1 MQELIIITDL
11 GRMRVFKFRP
21 RGDDPRENDHLIEE
35 SSTTFEGVG
44 APLREKVEDQGGQFG
59 RHGVAGGEGGMS
71 SGEEHN
77 LAAELDRQALQ
88 RVAGAVAG
96 AVETAG
102 SPGWLLVA
110 PQAIL
115 KRLTESLPPAA
126 RKALADTISADLTK
140 VPVAKLEDRFLK

>member
-11 GRMRVFKFRP
+11 GRLRVFTFRP
-21 RGDDPRENDHLIEE
+21 RGDDPREKDHLLEQ
-35 SSTTFEGVG
+35 SSKTFEGVG
-44 APLREKVEDQGGQFG
+44 EPLREKVEDQGGQFG
-59 RHGVAGGEGGMS
+59 RAGVAGAEGGMS

-77 LAAELDRQALQ
+77 LESELERQALQ
-88 RVAGAVAG
+88 RVVDAVAE
-96 AVETAG
+96 AVEAAG

-115 KRLTESLPPAA
+115 KRLTEALPPAA

-140 VPVAKLEDRFLK
+140 VPVAKLEARFLK